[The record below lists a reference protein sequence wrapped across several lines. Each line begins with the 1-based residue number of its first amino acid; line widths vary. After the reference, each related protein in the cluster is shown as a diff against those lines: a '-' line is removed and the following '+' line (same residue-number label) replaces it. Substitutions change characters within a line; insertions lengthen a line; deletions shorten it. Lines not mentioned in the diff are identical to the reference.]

1 MRAKL
6 ATALFVMGSILAP
19 TAAYAWGTNAKSA
32 TETKTERAKQST
44 DDAAITTKVK
54 AAMAKDREVSARNI
68 HVKTENGV
76 VRLSGNAKSREEAQQ
91 AVSIAQ
97 SIQGVTSVDN
107 QINVASSSAKVR
119 TSTSRY

>member
-6 ATALFVMGSILAP
+6 ATALFVVGSILAP
-19 TAAYAWGTNAKSA
+19 TAAHAWGTNAKPA

-44 DDAAITTKVK
+44 ADAAITTKVK
-54 AAMAKDREVSARNI
+54 AAMAKDREVSARSI

-76 VRLSGNAKSREEAQQ
+76 VKLSGNAKSHEEAQK

-97 SIQGVTSVDN
+97 SVQGVTSVDN
-107 QINVASSSAKVR
+107 QINVASSGAKVR
-119 TSTSRY
+119 TSTSKY